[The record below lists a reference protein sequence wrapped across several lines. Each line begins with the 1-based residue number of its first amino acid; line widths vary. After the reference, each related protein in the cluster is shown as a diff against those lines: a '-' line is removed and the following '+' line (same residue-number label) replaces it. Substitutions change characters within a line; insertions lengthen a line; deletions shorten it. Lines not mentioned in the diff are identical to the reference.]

1 MLWNEVGLKRIYSC
15 FKTQKHYVLQNAS
28 VRWVGAITF
37 MNLLLKPRGAK
48 APPFRPLPQKKK
60 SKVKERK
67 GQQNL
72 SNVF

>member
-48 APPFRPLPQKKK
+48 AP
-60 SKVKERK
+60 
-67 GQQNL
+67 G
-72 SNVF
+72 

>member
-1 MLWNEVGLKRIYSC
+1 MLWNEVGRKRIYSC
-15 FKTQKHYVLQNAS
+15 FITQKHVLQNAS
-28 VRWVGAITF
+28 VRWIGAITF

-48 APPFRPLPQKKK
+48 APPFPPLPPKKK
-60 SKVKERK
+60 DKVKDRK